1 MCRKWLSCEGRSLSC
16 AENEGHCL
24 SCADSKRMCRNEGH
38 CLLSAENK
46 GQWLSCSQNDVQK
59 MKDTLT
65 DEYKLRQHSI
75 LNEEDAEK
83 EAQELAQLL

>member
-1 MCRKWLSCEGRSLSC
+1 MK
-16 AENEGHCL
+16 ATAYH
-24 SCADSKRMCRNEGH
+24 
-38 CLLSAENK
+38 
-46 GQWLSCSQNDVQK
+46 VQK

-75 LNEEDAEK
+75 LNEEEAEK

>member
-1 MCRKWLSCEGRSLSC
+1 MFIMFIKGC
-16 AENEGHCL
+16 AEMKATAYH
-24 SCADSKRMCRNEGH
+24 
-38 CLLSAENK
+38 
-46 GQWLSCSQNDVQK
+46 VQK

-75 LNEEDAEK
+75 LNEEEAEK